1 MGIEVVIIPLII
13 FGVWVLQQIFKANE
27 DNKEADKGR
36 RTRAVRPPQQGNSPR
51 RQVSDLDR
59 FLEETRRRKRQEENR
74 PVVAELVPVQPV
86 PRPPL
91 REPERPAP
99 RPQPPRQERRPAP
112 RPPAPPEPRPAL
124 RDQPALVELRGTPRS
139 VRQDSKRGDAAPVAS
154 LGVGY
159 AKEFEVTPL
168 ITELGRLLKT
178 PQGPALAFVLR
189 EILGEPPPAVDP
201 EELHEAVCGPPRR
214 GAFPGKGRHQLR
226 RGPSADRV
234 RSVAVPCPG
243 PCPARPGSHDRGH
256 PDQPV
261 PPRPARRLRG
271 SSITGVTRSPGSR
284 SAKNWPPRAA
294 PASLPGRSAR

>member
-27 DNKEADKGR
+27 DNKEAEKGR
-36 RTRAVRPPQQGNSPR
+36 RTRTTRPPQQGNSPR

-59 FLEETRRRKRQEENR
+59 FLEETRRRKRQEENQ

-86 PRPPL
+86 PRPTV
-91 REPERPAP
+91 RERESPVP

-112 RPPAPPEPRPAL
+112 RPPAPPESRPAL
-124 RDQPALVELRGTPRS
+124 RDQPALVELRGTPKS
-139 VRQDSKRGDAAPVAS
+139 VRQDSKRGDVAPVAS

-189 EILGEPPPAVDP
+189 EILGAPPS
-201 EELHEAVCGPPRR
+201 RR
-214 GAFPGKGRHQLR
+214 
-226 RGPSADRV
+226 
-234 RSVAVPCPG
+234 
-243 PCPARPGSHDRGH
+243 
-256 PDQPV
+256 
-261 PPRPARRLRG
+261 
-271 SSITGVTRSPGSR
+271 
-284 SAKNWPPRAA
+284 
-294 PASLPGRSAR
+294 